1 MSLLKKTERGLQ
13 SYRASDFVTAKMAAK
28 NMCEEINVEAVLKQK
43 WLRSTKRHFSY
54 ESHDEP
60 FSDALRKLEVGFFN
74 VVVDAATSAITERFS
89 TFENMGN
96 IFGVLI
102 NVPSLADEKLAEQ
115 CNALGTTLHY
125 EGHSDLDSRSL
136 CRSPAIKNH
145 EPP

>member
-43 WLRSTKRHFSY
+43 WRHFSY

-60 FSDALRKLEVGFFN
+60 FSDALRKLEVGFVN

-89 TFENMGN
+89 TFENMGK

-102 NVPSLADEKLAEQ
+102 NVPS
-115 CNALGTTLHY
+115 NTLGTTLHY